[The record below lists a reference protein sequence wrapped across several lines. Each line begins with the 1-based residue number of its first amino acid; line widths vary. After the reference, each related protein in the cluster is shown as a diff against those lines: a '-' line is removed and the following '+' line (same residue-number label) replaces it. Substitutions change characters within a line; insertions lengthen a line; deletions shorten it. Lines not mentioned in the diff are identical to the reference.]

1 MFVLPKTPAELAALQ
16 RVRRREAFEKA
27 RRSRLLG
34 PRLAGIRAQHLDDDD
49 EWRRIPLLT
58 KEDLRA
64 LPAAD
69 FHDAFCISPRSAISE
84 YWRSGGVTGKPTFY
98 GRSATDMVHAI
109 ESFRRVWYAI
119 GAVPGDGVHVSFP
132 LGIHP
137 IGSIIARSA
146 QIHGMSTVWAGAGN
160 TTPSELQLEL
170 LQTLRPTIWAGMSS
184 YCLHLANVAE
194 AKGIDLT
201 RLTVRKI
208 LVSAEQLTDAK
219 RAKIAR
225 TWGAD
230 VYDCLGMTEGGMM
243 LAETATSR
251 PAMAAWADLFYFEVV
266 NEETGLPVPEG
277 EPGSLVVTPLMTNN
291 VTPFLRWKSGDQV
304 TLTRPPFD
312 PDDPLSVL
320 PRIQH
325 AHRTSGFFKLR
336 GVNINHTEF
345 EDFVFA
351 FAEIADFKAEMI
363 TVEDLEVL
371 RVTVEIRRGAD
382 AAGLL
387 QRLRTDIRKRFEV
400 TPEVVSQEMGTLARE
415 FEQSV
420 KAPRFVDKRT

>member
-1 MFVLPKTPAELAALQ
+1 MFILPKTPAELAALQ

-34 PRLAGIRAQHLDDDD
+34 PRLTGIRAQHLDDDD

-98 GRSATDMVHAI
+98 GRSATDMIHVI

-194 AKGIDLT
+194 TKGIDLT
-201 RLTVRKI
+201 RLTIRKV

-225 TWGAD
+225 TWGAE
-230 VYDCLGMTEGGMM
+230 VYDCLGMTEGGLMI
-243 LAETATSR
+243 AETAASK

-266 NEETGLPVPEG
+266 NEETGFWTTNALAVGGHLQKSSGCPQRYDEREPKPRGRHRHRGGMPHDQRCCARELDDHRREDDERRAAQMLPLISRV
-277 EPGSLVVTPLMTNN
+277 
-291 VTPFLRWKSGDQV
+291 
-304 TLTRPPFD
+304 
-312 PDDPLSVL
+312 
-320 PRIQH
+320 
-325 AHRTSGFFKLR
+325 
-336 GVNINHTEF
+336 
-345 EDFVFA
+345 A
-351 FAEIADFKAEMI
+351 F
-363 TVEDLEVL
+363 
-371 RVTVEIRRGAD
+371 GAD
-382 AAGLL
+382 AGEQWIVDDLDEPRNAAHHERRCRLDNEE
-387 QRLRTDIRKRFEV
+387 QRHPAVPALVSSVIRPCSRW
-400 TPEVVSQEMGTLARE
+400 
-415 FEQSV
+415 
-420 KAPRFVDKRT
+420 